1 MLRLGSEALSG
12 GGGGIQQNFCGH
24 TEVVQQIEARRT
36 SDSQLV
42 FAVGHPL
49 RFTEFR
55 ILELA
60 RKSEGSVL

>member
-1 MLRLGSEALSG
+1 MVA
-12 GGGGIQQNFCGH
+12 GGIQQNFCGH

-36 SDSQLV
+36 SDAQLG

-55 ILELA
+55 ILGLA
-60 RKSEGSVL
+60 RKAEGNVQ